1 MANFTDISGLSGVA
15 AASAVLLTIFIKNSL
30 CRSGCIMKGDAG
42 RVWLVLPVIFFSL
55 MVIPLNGLPMA
66 AFVRGITGDLS
77 IMTLVLLGV
86 WWIKSCCN
94 YEISGSNEGALLMI
108 GLSVVSLLLYPMALG
123 ATPFD
128 PYRLGYGNLI
138 FVSAL
143 LLVTGYAW
151 YKARSLIAVSLSLA
165 VLAWGCHWYESDN
178 LWDYLIDPFVSVYA
192 LSVTAI
198 FLVQA
203 MRRRI

>member
-15 AASAVLLTIFIKNSL
+15 AAMAVLLTLFINKSL
-30 CRSGCIMKGDAG
+30 CRSGCIMKGGAE
-42 RVWLVLPVIFFSL
+42 RVWLVLPIIFFSL

-77 IMTLVLLGV
+77 IMTLVLLGA
-86 WWIKSCCN
+86 WWMKSCCN

-151 YKARSLIAVSLSLA
+151 YKARSLITVSLSLA

-192 LSVTAI
+192 LSVTVI
-198 FLVQA
+198 FMGQA